1 MTAPERILT
10 YIQKT
15 YQPEAVVVYGS
26 FADGSAGAG
35 SDFDALVI
43 AGSRACHDASEIDG
57 VTLDVFVYPAATFCA
72 DYDPEN
78 FERIAVGHEN
88 DPERGARCMLCYEL
102 RLRKTA
108 EFMEAHNA
116 GSELPFDYFASTLS
130 LSPLKNAEALN
141 SIAEQIAG
149 QKHLQAELLRLPFL
163 KGRGSGA

>member
-57 VTLDVFVYPAATFCA
+57 VTLFNPGCCGRFTSHPSYGVIETD
-72 DYDPEN
+72 
-78 FERIAVGHEN
+78 H
-88 DPERGARCMLCYEL
+88 
-102 RLRKTA
+102 
-108 EFMEAHNA
+108 
-116 GSELPFDYFASTLS
+116 
-130 LSPLKNAEALN
+130 
-141 SIAEQIAG
+141 G
-149 QKHLQAELLRLPFL
+149 QFTCRVCDCD
-163 KGRGSGA
+163 